1 MDGLCLPQGNQVLL
15 GPVRINFLGR
25 IVYPEQDGTT
35 TVESSRGL
43 GSGPGQMSLPLSM
56 AGGADGRV
64 YVLDAGN
71 SRIEVFDVAGN
82 YITQWGV
89 PGTGAGEFDFGSG
102 VVGGGRLHWQRR
114 CGRRG
119 QHLRRRSS
127 RARSNPGVFTI
138 SAVSLASRLPA
149 AYRSCGST
157 GRVVF

>member
-1 MDGLCLPQGNQVLL
+1 MASTAALPLVYGLVIFGV
-15 GPVRINFLGR
+15 
-25 IVYPEQDGTT
+25 
-35 TVESSRGL
+35 L

-64 YVLDAGN
+64 YELDAGN

-102 VVGGGRLHWQRR
+102 VVGGGGLHWQHR

-127 RARSNPGVFTI
+127 WARSNPGGFTI

-157 GRVVF
+157 GSVVF

>member
-102 VVGGGRLHWQRR
+102 WLEVEDFIGSVAVDGEGNIYVADRAGLGRIQ
-114 CGRRG
+114 
-119 QHLRRRSS
+119 
-127 RARSNPGVFTI
+127 VF
-138 SAVSLASRLPA
+138 SP
-149 AYRSCGST
+149 
-157 GRVVF
+157 